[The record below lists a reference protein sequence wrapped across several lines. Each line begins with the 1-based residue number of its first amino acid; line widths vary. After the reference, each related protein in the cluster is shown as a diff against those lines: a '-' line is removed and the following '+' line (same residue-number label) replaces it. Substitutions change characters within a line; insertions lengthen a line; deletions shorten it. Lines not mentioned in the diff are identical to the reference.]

1 MKKDR
6 NHTID
11 TSSPSTRKSEDRI
24 VLNLPSVDLAKSAR
38 LLSKLS
44 KEDIRALIAPLRK
57 VLSNKN
63 VTFSGNSDPE
73 LIQTVSMLN
82 DSNIWHTLLKD
93 QLSKIYISFSS
104 DIDNILNVIR
114 TEPKLEK
121 VWRLILFSPEIKN
134 DIVSDSLGREIV
146 VKSSWQWNAISY
158 PECLFFPLSI
168 PEEEGHYYSYH
179 PSNKKNYSFSIYPDV
194 RKKMLDKLYGKET
207 TASELF
213 KEIPADEDLEISN
226 FEKEIP
232 SELSIL
238 AGIGMTG
245 NPLSSN
251 TGALTA
257 AKLKSIKKNY
267 SLKGFSPRP
276 DDLHVDRTEM
286 MATAFFLQGGK
297 QITVADT
304 GKFARFVT
312 KKMPGMLKPAN
323 FGMLLPGFNGFTKS
337 WAESHNAEAMAGIA
351 ETLISPSADGWM
363 SLANLRIRF
372 LCADLNKWDYT
383 TYCHLFTE
391 RGRERHTLK
400 RKNEVRESYVNHSR
414 NINWI
419 NEIDFPFILNWLR
432 LLCAVGILEIAEENT
447 PSDTS
452 DYLEGMRYV
461 RLTPLGR
468 YAIGIDNKYEAPENT
483 SACEFDFDEKNGI
496 ITILSESCPY
506 VMFLK
511 QISTPIGSNRFR
523 ITPQSLLQ
531 GCSSHSDLDDRID
544 KLKKLVDVDSSK
556 FLSSIITEASL
567 RVGCIREVN
576 EEYFLFKLKPGV
588 PGFVEFLSSD
598 EEIRGNTLFV
608 QDGMILVKK
617 AFFSKFMA
625 ICRRQGYLLS

>member
-6 NHTID
+6 NHTTD
-11 TSSPSTRKSEDRI
+11 TSSPSPCKSENEI
-24 VLNLPSVDLAKSAR
+24 LLNLPPIDQDKIR
-38 LLSKLS
+38 QLSKLS

-57 VLSNKN
+57 VLSKKN
-63 VTFSGNSDPE
+63 VTFSGNSDPW
-73 LIQTVSMLN
+73 LMQTVSMLN
-82 DSNIWHTLLKD
+82 DSTTWHNLLKD
-93 QLSKIYISFSS
+93 QLSKIYISFIS
-104 DIDNILNVIR
+104 DIDNILNVIS

-121 VWRLILFSPEIKN
+121 AWRLILFSPEVKN
-134 DIVSDSLGREIV
+134 DIVTGSLGREIV
-146 VKSSWQWNAISY
+146 VKSSWHWNATQY
-158 PECLFFPLSI
+158 MECLFFPLLI
-168 PEEEGHYYSYH
+168 LEDERNYYSYYS
-179 PSNKKNYSFSIYPDV
+179 SNKKNYSFSIYPDF
-194 RKKMLDKLYGKET
+194 RKKMLEKLYGKET
-207 TASELF
+207 TAIELF

-238 AGIGMTG
+238 TGIGMTG

-267 SLKGFSPRP
+267 SLKEFSPRP

-286 MATAFFLQGGK
+286 MVTAFFLQGGK
-297 QITVADT
+297 QISASDT
-304 GKFARFVT
+304 GKFARFVA

-323 FGMLLPGFNGFTKS
+323 FGMLLPGFSGFTKS
-337 WAESHNAEAMAGIA
+337 WAESHNAGVMADIA

-372 LCADLNKWDYT
+372 LCSDINKWDNT
-383 TYCHLFTE
+383 VYCHLFTE

-400 RKNEVRESYVNHSR
+400 RENEVRESYVNYSR

-419 NEIDFPFILNWLR
+419 NEIDFPFILNWIK
-432 LLCAVGILEIAEENT
+432 LLCAVGILEIAEEIT
-447 PSDTS
+447 PAETS

-468 YAIGIDNKYEAPENT
+468 YAVGIDNKYEAPVN
-483 SACEFDFDEKNGI
+483 SSSCEFDFDEKNGI

-511 QISTPIGSNRFR
+511 QISIPIGSSRFR
-523 ITPQSLLQ
+523 ITPQSILQ
-531 GCSSHSDLDDRID
+531 GCASHSDLDDRID

-556 FLSSIITEASL
+556 FLRSIIKEASQ
-567 RVGCIREVN
+567 RVGCIRGVD
-576 EEYFLFKLKPGV
+576 EEYYLFKLKAGV

-598 EEIRGNTLFV
+598 DEIRENSLFV

-625 ICRRQGYLLS
+625 ICRHQGYILS